1 MREHVCVCFDA
12 VCVLLLLPYC
22 WWCSYNVEDSDGTD
36 RHHFNAIA
44 TAQDL
49 NDTFLPAFQAGVTEG
64 KASGIMCR

>member
-1 MREHVCVCFDA
+1 
-12 VCVLLLLPYC
+12 
-22 WWCSYNVEDSDGTD
+22 VEDSDGTD